1 LVLLGWRN
9 GLGFPPHDLDRVPED
24 RLEQFQKLAAIRVL
38 SAGIAHEINNP
49 LAIIRQEAEW
59 MQLILKKE
67 VLAAEELQELRSSVG
82 QVVQQVERCTEII
95 RNLLDFSQ
103 QRQPVM
109 QELDL
114 NRLTEDMARLVER
127 EAKPSNIEIV
137 RQYQGQLPAVY
148 SDAPQLR
155 QIILNLLI
163 NAGQAIGR
171 DGAITVSTRPAEE
184 GEMVELVISDTGCG
198 IPAKDLPKIFDP
210 FFTTKPAGQ
219 GTGLGLAICHGLIQ
233 RLGGRIT
240 VESRVG
246 QGATFTVRLPVRP
259 GN

>member
-1 LVLLGWRN
+1 
-9 GLGFPPHDLDRVPED
+9 
-24 RLEQFQKLAAIRVL
+24 
-38 SAGIAHEINNP
+38 
-49 LAIIRQEAEW
+49 
-59 MQLILKKE
+59 M
-67 VLAAEELQELRSSVG
+67 
-82 QVVQQVERCTEII
+82 VQQVERCTEII
-95 RNLLDFSQ
+95 RSLVDFSQ
-103 QRQPVM
+103 QRQPVP

-127 EAKPSNIEIV
+127 EAKTSNIEIV

-163 NAGQAIGR
+163 NASQAIGQ
-171 DGAITVSTRPAEE
+171 DGVITVSTRAAGS
-184 GEMVELVISDTGCG
+184 GEIVELVISDTGCG
-198 IPAKDLPKIFDP
+198 IQAEDLPKIFDP

-219 GTGLGLAICHGLIQ
+219 GTGLGLAICHGMIQ
-233 RLGGRIT
+233 GLGGRIT
-240 VESRVG
+240 AKSRVG